1 MATSK
6 IESLGLAKRIE
17 ELISSGV
24 HSSPAISTALKK
36 EGFNVSQPTVSR
48 WLKHVRETR
57 TDATQKIIADHVEK
71 TVPAD
76 LAALEKMEAQCL
88 AWAHEGNDAFACRL
102 ARQNITEH
110 LKLWLERIQS
120 INPALYVEPQ
130 ELLKARSNAIQD
142 IMADCLEWIAD
153 DIAMQKKR
161 IGAMRQATTIID
173 LKLRYSGVMGSGD
186 SGNIFLVGNDEDL
199 QKDVSDGRLR
209 LVLKDGKLINAK

>member
-17 ELISSGV
+17 ELISSGI
-24 HSSPAISTALKK
+24 HSSPAISAALKK

-57 TDATQKIIADHVEK
+57 VEATQQIIQDHIQK

-76 LAALEKMEAQCL
+76 LEALEKMEAACL
-88 AWAHEGNDAFACRL
+88 TWAHEENDAFACRL
-102 ARQNITEH
+102 ARQNITEA
-110 LKLWLERIQS
+110 LQAWFGRIQS
-120 INPALYVEPQ
+120 INPALYADPA
-130 ELLKARSNAIQD
+130 ELLKARNNAVRD
-142 IMADCLEWIAD
+142 IMAECLEWIAD

-173 LKLRYSGVMGSGD
+173 LKLRYSGVIGSGD
-186 SGNIFLVGNDEDL
+186 SGNIYLLG
-199 QKDVSDGRLR
+199 KDDVQEGSEGGLR
-209 LVLKDGKLINAK
+209 LIIRDGKLLNAK

>member
-24 HSSPAISTALKK
+24 HSSPAISAALKK
-36 EGFNVSQPTVSR
+36 EGFKVSQPTVSR

-88 AWAHEGNDAFACRL
+88 AWAHEENDAFACRL
-102 ARQNITEH
+102 AHQNITEA
-110 LKLWLERIQS
+110 LQAWLARIQS
-120 INPALYVEPQ
+120 INPALYADQ
-130 ELLKARSNAIQD
+130 AELLKARSNAVRD
-142 IMADCLEWIAD
+142 IISECLEWIAD

-173 LKLRYSGVMGSGD
+173 LKLRYSGVIGAGESGH
-186 SGNIFLVGNDEDL
+186 IYLVGKDDNLEEDP
-199 QKDVSDGRLR
+199 KSGRL
-209 LVLKDGKLINAK
+209 LVFKGGKLDGK

>member
-24 HSSPAISTALKK
+24 RSSPAISTALKT

-57 TDATQKIIADHVEK
+57 SDATQKIIADHVEK

-88 AWAHEGNDAFACRL
+88 TWAHEEDDAFACRL
-102 ARQNITEH
+102 AEQKIDEH
-110 LKLWLERIQS
+110 LQVWLEKIQGVDR
-120 INPALYVEPQ
+120 ALYADAKEHLAARRLAVREFMTLC
-130 ELLKARSNAIQD
+130 LL
-142 IMADCLEWIAD
+142 WIAD

-173 LKLRYSGVMGSGD
+173 LKLRYSGVIGAGD
-186 SGNIFLVGNDEDL
+186 TGHIYLVGQDEVE
-199 QKDVSDGRLR
+199 KDPQNGRL
-209 LVLKDGKLINAK
+209 LVFKGGKLDAK